1 MCHTQ
6 QKKNRADAQ
15 QQIPAQL
22 GTWRANVT
30 PCVHFL
36 FTHLGKQQYECLG
49 GGEVFHM
56 DVKAWGWRM
65 SLDLST

>member
-6 QKKNRADAQ
+6 QKKKNGADAQ

-22 GTWRANVT
+22 GTCRANVT

-49 GGEVFHM
+49 GGEVFHV
-56 DVKAWGWRM
+56 DVKE
-65 SLDLST
+65 